1 MTLIFLTVMLDLMS
15 YGIVLP
21 LLPFYVQ
28 AQEGGAAAAGLLGSL
43 YALMQFFSGPVLGAL
58 SDRYGR
64 RPVLLGCMLGTAAAY
79 LVLGTAGSLAAVFLA
94 VMIDGITGGNLTTAY
109 AYIADITAPEQRSR
123 GMGMV
128 GAAFG
133 IGIMIGPALGG
144 VLSRYGL
151 ALPAF
156 AAAGVAMLNIGIA
169 YLRLPES
176 LPVERRSASLRASP
190 LNSFAQL
197 RALLGLAPIRFLLLG
212 LFTLNLAFSGL
223 QTNFP
228 LYSQARFGWGS
239 LQNGIFFAYVGLCAV
254 FIQGA
259 LYGWVQPRIGERR
272 LSTLGLALMALGLL
286 GVAVANRAWNLYPLV
301 GVVALGSGLSI
312 PSLSGLASQRVEAG
326 AQGRLMGGMQ
336 AMLSIAMISGPA
348 LAGVAFER
356 LSVGAPYWL
365 GGTLAALA
373 LAIVLPALRLEGQQA
388 LKEPR

>member
-1 MTLIFLTVMLDLMS
+1 MGLIFLTVMLDLMS

-28 AQEGGAAAAGLLGSL
+28 AQQGGASAAGLLGSL

-64 RPVLLGCMLGTAAAY
+64 RPVLLGCILGTALAY
-79 LVLGTAGSLAAVFLA
+79 LVLGTAGSLVAVFLA
-94 VMIDGITGGNLTTAY
+94 VMIDGVTGGNLTTAY

-133 IGIMIGPALGG
+133 IGIMSGPALGG
-144 VLSRYGL
+144 LLSRYGL

-156 AAAGVAMLNIGIA
+156 AAAGVALVNISIA
-169 YLRLPES
+169 FFRLPES
-176 LPVERRSASLRASP
+176 LPAGKRSNALRASP

-197 RALLGLAPIRFLLLG
+197 RALIKMAPVRFLLLS

-228 LYSQARFGWGS
+228 LFSQARFGWGS
-239 LQNGIFFAYVGLCAV
+239 FQNGIFFAYVGLCAV
-254 FIQGA
+254 LIQGVF
-259 LYGWVQPRIGERR
+259 YGWVQPRLGERS
-272 LSTLGLALMALGLL
+272 LSLLGMTLMALGLAGMAAAL
-286 GVAVANRAWNLYPLV
+286 RAWALYPLV
-301 GVVALGSGLSI
+301 GMVALGSGLSI
-312 PSLSGLASQRVEAG
+312 PSLSGLASQRVESG

-336 AMLSIAMISGPA
+336 AMLSVAMISGPA
-348 LAGVAFER
+348 LAGLAFER

-365 GGTLAALA
+365 GSTLSAMAL
-373 LAIVLPALRLEGQQA
+373 LVVLPGLRAAEAKGLTPE
-388 LKEPR
+388 K

>member
-1 MTLIFLTVMLDLMS
+1 MGLIFLTVMLDLMS

-28 AQEGGAAAAGLLGSL
+28 AQQGGASAAGLLGSL

-64 RPVLLGCMLGTAAAY
+64 RPVLLGCILGTALAY

-109 AYIADITAPEQRSR
+109 AYIADITTPEQRSR

-133 IGIMIGPALGG
+133 IGIMSGPALGG
-144 VLSRYGL
+144 LLSRYGL

-156 AAAGVAMLNIGIA
+156 AAAGVALVNISIA
-169 YLRLPES
+169 FFRLPES
-176 LPVERRSASLRASP
+176 LPAEQRSNALRASP

-197 RALLGLAPIRFLLLG
+197 RALIEMAPVRFLLLS

-228 LYSQARFGWGS
+228 LFSQARFGWGS
-239 LQNGIFFAYVGLCAV
+239 FQNGIFFAYVGLCAV
-254 FIQGA
+254 LIQGVF
-259 LYGWVQPRIGERR
+259 YGWVHPRLGERS
-272 LSTLGLALMALGLL
+272 LALLGMALMALGLA
-286 GVAVANRAWNLYPLV
+286 GMAAAHRAWALYPLV
-301 GVVALGSGLSI
+301 GMVALGSGLSI
-312 PSLSGLASQRVEAG
+312 PSLSGLASRRVESG
-326 AQGRLMGGMQ
+326 VQGRLMGGMQ
-336 AMLSIAMISGPA
+336 AMLSVAMISGPA
-348 LAGVAFER
+348 LAGLAFER
-356 LSVGAPYWL
+356 LSAGAPYWL
-365 GGTLAALA
+365 GSALSAMA
-373 LAIVLPALRLEGQQA
+373 LLVVLPGLRAADAKGLTPE
-388 LKEPR
+388 K